1 MSDYVTLT
9 EQIEMLRVNLNK
21 ANERVNFLEAQVFD
35 LQDEVHKLNMV
46 NKVLRKELLTAM
58 SEDQRL

>member
-46 NKVLRKELLTAM
+46 NKVLRKELLAAM